1 MTLDQASNRKKLI
14 KDVDYSFTLALAKGQ
29 SYMGQATINFELTKV
44 PEGKD
49 EPLFLEFLGTKVNNL
64 LVNGQRISSK
74 TNKYHENGMITLN
87 HGLMKGKNKV
97 ILNFFNKYRNDGMGL
112 HSLVDKVDGR

>member
-1 MTLDQASNRKKLI
+1 
-14 KDVDYSFTLALAKGQ
+14 
-29 SYMGQATINFELTKV
+29 
-44 PEGKD
+44 
-49 EPLFLEFLGTKVNNL
+49 
-64 LVNGQRISSK
+64 VNGLRISSK

-87 HGLMKGKNKV
+87 QGLKLGNNQV